1 MAWHSPGW
9 HDPGTPAQPGPAA
22 IRDRNGRTGKPAIAS
37 LSAAPEPRHYAFG
50 DSDLAAS
57 RLALLHKVYAPSS
70 SALLTDAVTRPPA
83 LAYDLGCGPGYT
95 TSMVAQVTRAT
106 RTVGLDSSASFVA
119 AARARPEEA
128 RTGGHFE
135 FTAHDV
141 LVLPFP
147 AGPADL
153 IYCRLLLAHL
163 ADPAGT
169 VRRWA
174 SQLTEAGL
182 VVVDEIDWIETSH
195 PLLRAH
201 LRLAELM
208 VAASGARM
216 CAGPLLAPLSDDLGL
231 LTRLTR
237 ISEVPVPTATAA
249 RLFLMNLA
257 ATGDRPVTLGLCGAS
272 DLASLRSG
280 LAELTASTATGQI
293 TWGMRQAAYSPKQAG
308 VSAT

>member
-1 MAWHSPGW
+1 M
-9 HDPGTPAQPGPAA
+9 
-22 IRDRNGRTGKPAIAS
+22 
-37 LSAAPEPRHYAFG
+37 
-50 DSDLAAS
+50 
-57 RLALLHKVYAPSS
+57 
-70 SALLTDAVTRPPA
+70 LTDAVTRAPA

-95 TSMVAQVTRAT
+95 TGMVAQVTRAT

-119 AARARPEEA
+119 AARARAEEE
-128 RTGGHFE
+128 RTGGHLE

-141 LVLPFP
+141 LDLPFP

-174 SQLTEAGL
+174 SQLTDDGL
-182 VVVDEIDWIETSH
+182 VLVDEIEWIETSH

-201 LRLAELM
+201 LRLAELL

-216 CAGPLLAPLSDDLGL
+216 CAGPLLASLSGDRGL
-231 LTRLTR
+231 QTRITR

-249 RLFLMNLA
+249 RLFSMNLA
-257 ATGDRPVTLGLCGAS
+257 ATGDRPVTLGLCAAS

-280 LAELTASTATGQI
+280 LAELTVSAATGEI

-308 VSAT
+308 AKASRSGQQS